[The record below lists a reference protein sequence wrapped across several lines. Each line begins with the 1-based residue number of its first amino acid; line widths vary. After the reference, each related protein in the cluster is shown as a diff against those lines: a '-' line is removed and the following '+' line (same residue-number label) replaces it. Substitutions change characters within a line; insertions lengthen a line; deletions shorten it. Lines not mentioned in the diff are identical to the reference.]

1 VAIVLPEFCDCIV
14 RRLIPSA
21 RSAPERE
28 RDTQAWYANSFALG
42 ELTPT
47 FERGDHDRQARPA
60 FSTNLQC
67 KALFAAFRVFQESD
81 FPQDEVAS
89 TRTKVIVPEQ
99 AVLDMKACPSLTAE
113 DLGNLQSAL
122 YAKV

>member
-1 VAIVLPEFCDCIV
+1 LSVDLFHLHDPLQNEN
-14 RRLIPSA
+14 
-21 RSAPERE
+21 E
-28 RDTQAWYANSFALG
+28 THAWYANSFTLG

-47 FERGDHDRQARPA
+47 FGCGDHDRQARPA

-89 TRTKVIVPEQ
+89 TQEKVACTRTKVIVPEQ
-99 AVLDMKACPSLTAE
+99 AVLDRKACPSLTAE

>member
-1 VAIVLPEFCDCIV
+1 MNCIV
-14 RRLIPSA
+14 RRLIPAA

-28 RDTQAWYANSFALG
+28 RDTQAWYVNSFTLG
-42 ELTPT
+42 ELTPR
-47 FERGDHDRQARPA
+47 FECGDHDRQAQPA

-67 KALFAAFRVFQESD
+67 KALFATFRVFQEGDS
-81 FPQDEVAS
+81 PQNEVAS
-89 TRTKVIVPEQ
+89 TRTKFIVPEQ
-99 AVLDMKACPSLTAE
+99 AVLDRKACPSLTAE